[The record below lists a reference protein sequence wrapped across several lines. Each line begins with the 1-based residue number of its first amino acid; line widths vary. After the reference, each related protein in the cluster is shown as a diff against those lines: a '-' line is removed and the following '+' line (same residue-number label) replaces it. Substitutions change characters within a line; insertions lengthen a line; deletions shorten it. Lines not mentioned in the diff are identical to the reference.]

1 MKSKNALL
9 VAGILALSPL
19 PSSAADSFT
28 PKGEPYLMAP
38 FKSIAVPGGFKNTIT
53 FPLPT
58 AGIKFYCPNDGTPAT
73 AVVS

>member
-19 PSSAADSFT
+19 PSSAA
-28 PKGEPYLMAP
+28 AP
-38 FKSIAVPGGFKNTIT
+38 FFMIAPFRSIIVPAFNKKIS

-58 AGIKFYCPNDGTPAT
+58 AGINFYCPNNGSPAT
-73 AVVS
+73 AKVT